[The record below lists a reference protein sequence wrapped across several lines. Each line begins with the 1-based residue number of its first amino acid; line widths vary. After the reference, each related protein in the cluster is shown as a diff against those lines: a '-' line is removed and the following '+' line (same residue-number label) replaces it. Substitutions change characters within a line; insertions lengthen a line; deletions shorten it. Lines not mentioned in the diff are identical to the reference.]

1 MSLLIDALKKVEK
14 AKNLKEDAITPQ
26 PDRTSDSSSRKEE
39 DEELLL
45 VDITYD
51 DAPKTT
57 SLNLDQNSFP
67 KEEDEELL
75 LVDITYDD
83 APKTTSLNLDQ
94 NSFPKEEDEELL
106 IVEITDDEVPK
117 TTSSN
122 LSQTS
127 ESSHVDWNEELLP
140 ALKEV
145 DSQPETLTHD
155 SDQTDKFSAL
165 QPFSP
170 SQDNGS
176 ETEPTMPH
184 WDEEFLPQFQ
194 QDEEESPS
202 NRSGEVADK
211 GGRLDNSLPQ
221 VADKAGNKELLDD
234 FLAENGKPSASFNSV
249 TAKGGS
255 ESLDN
260 ANGNEAVNGN
270 DEPLKNDEI
279 ELTQSTADKSNQT
292 FDSLFQNEAA
302 ERPAEL
308 KFDLDEQRPAEWKE
322 QRPAELK
329 PDLDEQRPAEWKEER
344 PTELKF
350 VRDEQRPTERTAD
363 EERGFLETVGKES
376 PQPEDAR
383 RVFAA
388 GAPPTSSKRSLWLLG
403 ILGVLLVSMGGGYYY
418 YSFSALKNRWP
429 LQQSRTASTSEQTS
443 NPANT
448 EQSQSSPAPP
458 PSQPTPSQPPP
469 APVESAKE
477 PAQKQSKPVATAD
490 ATGKPP
496 AEPAGILSVAKS
508 AFKSGV
514 AKVAKLVKPKTTP
527 TEPPA
532 QSKPAS
538 KARSDDKPAA
548 PIHQRPQSQPTR
560 FEKDFYTQKSAQSRQ
575 PSTTSKQSQPTPK
588 AQHQSPAAES
598 SPLPDT
604 PGIYTLRKQV
614 TNRINTDLSTAYE
627 AFQRGDN
634 RAAQMAYQRALKQDN
649 DNRDALLGLAAL
661 AQQRGNVRS
670 AQYYYRRVLRLYPQD
685 TYAHVGIINTLDN
698 RSKESESQLKL
709 LLEQAP
715 QSAYIHFSLGNLYAS
730 QGRWAPAQQA
740 YFDALRYDKSQAD
753 YAYNLAVS
761 LDQLNQARVALTY
774 YQRALQLAQIQPNQ
788 PVHFSQ
794 TAVRKRVRTI
804 MAHTR
809 GSALAN
815 LPAETF

>member
-26 PDRTSDSSSRKEE
+26 PERTSDSSSRKDE

-51 DAPKTT
+51 DAPKT
-57 SLNLDQNSFP
+57 
-67 KEEDEELL
+67 
-75 LVDITYDD
+75 
-83 APKTTSLNLDQ
+83 DQ

-170 SQDNGS
+170 SQDNES
-176 ETEPTMPH
+176 ETESTTPH
-184 WDEEFLPQFQ
+184 WDDELLPQFQ
-194 QDEEESPS
+194 EDEEESPS
-202 NRSGEVADK
+202 NSSGEVADK

-221 VADKAGNKELLDD
+221 VADKAGSKELLDD
-234 FLAENGKPSASFNSV
+234 FLAQFQDDENDKPNASFNSV

-270 DEPLKNDEI
+270 EEPLKNDEI
-279 ELTQSTADKSNQT
+279 ELTQSTADNYNQT
-292 FDSLFQNEAA
+292 FDSLFQNDTA
-302 ERPAEL
+302 ERPAEF

-322 QRPAELK
+322 QPPA
-329 PDLDEQRPAEWKEER
+329 
-344 PTELKF
+344 ELKF

-388 GAPPTSSKRSLWLLG
+388 SAPPTSSKRSLWLLG

-418 YSFSALKNRWP
+418 YSQSSLAQPFSAFKNRRP
-429 LQQSRTASTSEQTS
+429 LPPITASTSEQTS
-443 NPANT
+443 NLADT

-477 PAQKQSKPVATAD
+477 PAQKQSKPVATAY

-548 PIHQRPQSQPTR
+548 PIYQRPQSQPTR